1 MPRRFC
7 RSSRSAV
14 ASLVAVAS
22 LATGWEAVAA
32 EEPAPQEAIGAA
44 LKLREVDFVYRSS
57 ANYLPCDE
65 LRNGVAAILRAL
77 GARDDVQV
85 TATHCS
91 WSQIPDATI
100 TNDSDSTW
108 NQNWDRSTRQQSP
121 MERMRGETPNQSTPL
136 HIRAM
141 MPVPANKQILK
152 EMEQDKARRELISRV
167 TGNMSAALNDPI
179 LFAAKRQEVT
189 LSRDTIKLEPRHCE
203 LLDQMISGV
212 FRRLDMKVVRK
223 SISCDRHQRSN
234 FAPSATIEALL
245 PVGYVLPGSDKKEK
259 KEREKKEKEE
269 QEAQK
274 AGAAT
279 EPEGAAA
286 AGAGTAAVAIERD
299 DRASDQLTSIS
310 IVGPCTTRSFSHV
323 TALYAV
329 SLYVPGTTIC
339 ATRV

>member
-22 LATGWEAVAA
+22 LATGMEALAA
-32 EEPAPQEAIGAA
+32 EEPAQQEAIGAA
-44 LKLREVDFVYRSS
+44 LKLKEVDFVYRSS
-57 ANYLPCDE
+57 RNYLPCDE
-65 LRNGVAAILRAL
+65 LRNGVAVILRAL

-100 TNDSDSTW
+100 TNDSDSSW

-121 MERMRGETPNQSTPL
+121 MERMRGETTNQSTPL
-136 HIRAM
+136 HIRVM
-141 MPVPANKQILK
+141 LPVPANKKVLK

-167 TGNMSAALNDPI
+167 TGNAAVALNDPI
-179 LFAAKRQEVT
+179 LFAATRQQVT
-189 LSRDTIKLEPRHCE
+189 LSHDTIKLEPEHCE

-223 SISCDRHQRSN
+223 SISCDPHQRSN
-234 FAPSATIEALL
+234 FAPSATVETLL
-245 PVGYVLPGSDKKEK
+245 PVGYVLPGSDKKAT

-269 QEAQK
+269 KEAQQK
-274 AGAAT
+274 QEAGAAT
-279 EPEGAAA
+279 EPEGAPP
-286 AGAGTAAVAIERD
+286 EQ
-299 DRASDQLTSIS
+299 SQPPSQ
-310 IVGPCTTRSFSHV
+310 
-323 TALYAV
+323 
-329 SLYVPGTTIC
+329 
-339 ATRV
+339 